1 MTHCATVNIV
11 LTYDVNDGGDDE
23 HDVDDDEEESVNLDV
38 EDNGGEDGGDG
49 EEELQDVPDSHSGPA
64 GLTVGLG
71 GPAGSVG
78 QAGHGVAAGPH
89 HGPAVQHLTTQAAHR
104 PHQEECGGDEMCGCQ
119 EDQRVLTCDTW

>member
-49 EEELQDVPDSHSGPA
+49 EEELQDVPDSHS
-64 GLTVGLG
+64 
-71 GPAGSVG
+71 
-78 QAGHGVAAGPH
+78 
-89 HGPAVQHLTTQAAHR
+89 
-104 PHQEECGGDEMCGCQ
+104 
-119 EDQRVLTCDTW
+119 